1 MKREGRDSLLL
12 RRMGT
17 QLGLIKNAT
26 VCWDIRHS
34 ILNNRNRGPDVKP
47 VKSCRTFEK
56 CTQILTMKGV
66 NIVRSL
72 GISCRI
78 QVDSFVF
85 LALWLVNNAHGCLG
99 LS

>member
-12 RRMGT
+12 RRMAT

-47 VKSCRTFEK
+47 MKSGRTFEK
-56 CTQILTMKGV
+56 CTQILTMAECEHCQVSWDLLLYTGGQFFV
-66 NIVRSL
+66 
-72 GISCRI
+72 SCTI
-78 QVDSFVF
+78 
-85 LALWLVNNAHGCLG
+85 AGK
-99 LS
+99 